1 MRGGRKLFSFTVLAC
16 LGTCSP
22 ITLAQTISESSPVTQ
37 VSGLRC
43 GCGRW
48 TCPACQQQQL
58 CVPCLPGQA
67 PNGVP
72 APICSPDSSFVPPP
86 NVTVAPEV
94 DSGPLMNNAPPAENY
109 SAPNNF
115 SPGDNST
122 SVAPTPQSPSP
133 SDSNSI
139 NFSDGG
145 AASPAPNAAGLG
157 SAGPSAAGLFAANM
171 GAGGV
176 GGFGSSLS
184 GASTPEMMGD
194 FFGPGGVPSIFN
206 RDSNTYATAIPN
218 AAYGLGR
225 MKLAEN
231 NSPIPRDR
239 IFFNY
244 SLFTGVPLANDP
256 VSVNRFSPGFEKT
269 FLGGLASFELRTPFG
284 STIDNDI
291 LADGST
297 SNQEFQFGNLF
308 LGLKGVL
315 LQKDNWLVTSGASL
329 LLPTAADTRVIDPF
343 SDREFLRIDNES
355 THIMPFVG
363 GAYLPTNRLFA
374 QWMVQCDIDANG
386 NSVIVTDGN
395 NAQSKIGTLQDFTL
409 LYTDMSV
416 GYWLYK
422 AGRGE
427 RGAITGIAPVT
438 ELHYNRALTEGD
450 VVSDNNNVVSGVLSD
465 FDNVNIQVG
474 VIFDIRRNSRL
485 GVGYATPLGNKF
497 DRVFDNEF
505 RVTYNRYF

>member
-1 MRGGRKLFSFTVLAC
+1 MNGERKLVIHTLLAVLGA
-16 LGTCSP
+16 CSP
-22 ITLAQTISESSPVTQ
+22 AAWAQTEGELSPVTQ
-37 VSGLRC
+37 VAGLRC

-58 CVPCLPGQA
+58 CMPCIPGQA
-67 PNGVP
+67 QTGTP
-72 APICSPDSSFVPPP
+72 APIYSPDVS
-86 NVTVAPEV
+86 VAPTPTSPSLPRIPE
-94 DSGPLMNNAPPAENY
+94 SGSAPLMNNVPPADNY
-109 SAPNNF
+109 SAPNSF
-115 SPGDNST
+115 SPGDSST
-122 SVAPTPQSPSP
+122 NAAPAPQASSP

-139 NFSDGG
+139 NFSDSG
-145 AASPAPNAAGLG
+145 SVAPGPSA
-157 SAGPSAAGLFAANM
+157 AGPSAASLFAANM
-171 GAGGV
+171 GAGGG
-176 GGFGSSLS
+176 GGFGSSLR

-194 FFGPGGVPSIFN
+194 FFGPGGVPSVFV
-206 RDSNTYATAIPN
+206 RDSNIYATAIPS

-244 SLFTGVPLANDP
+244 SLFTGVPLANEP

-284 STIDNDI
+284 SSIDNDVF
-291 LADGST
+291 ADGST
-297 SNQEFQFGNLF
+297 TNQEFQFGNLF
-308 LGLKGVL
+308 LALKGVL
-315 LQKDNWLVTSGASL
+315 LQKDNWLLTGGTSV
-329 LLPTAADTRVIDPF
+329 LLPTAADTRVIDPI

-355 THIMPFVG
+355 THIMPFIG
-363 GAYLPTNRLFA
+363 GAYLPSNRLFA

-386 NSVIVTDGN
+386 NSVVVTDGN
-395 NAQSKIGTLQDFTL
+395 GIQNKIGTLQDFTL
-409 LYTDMSV
+409 LYTDMSI

-427 RGAITGIAPVT
+427 RRTITGIAPIT
-438 ELHYNRALTEGD
+438 ELHYNRALNNGD
-450 VVSDNNNVVSGVLSD
+450 VVSDSNNTVSGVLTD

-474 VIFDIRRNSRL
+474 LIFDIRNNARL
-485 GVGYATPLGNKF
+485 GLGYATPLGNKF